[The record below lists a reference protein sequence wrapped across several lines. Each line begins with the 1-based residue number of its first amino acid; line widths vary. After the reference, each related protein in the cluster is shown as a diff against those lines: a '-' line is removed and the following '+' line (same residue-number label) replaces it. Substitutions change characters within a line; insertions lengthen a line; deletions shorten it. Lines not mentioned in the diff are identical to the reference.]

1 MKGKV
6 NLFSSTKNE
15 IKIIKEREVVIT
27 IARENYAHIY
37 VHNGQHQL
45 IKKHINAIINNSNSR
60 NITKKNINNIYVNV
74 IWIIDEQSI

>member
-27 IARENYAHIY
+27 IERENYAHIY
-37 VHNGQHQL
+37 MCIMV
-45 IKKHINAIINNSNSR
+45 
-60 NITKKNINNIYVNV
+60 NIN
-74 IWIIDEQSI
+74 

>member
-27 IARENYAHIY
+27 LERENYAHIC
-37 VHNGQHQL
+37 
-45 IKKHINAIINNSNSR
+45 A
-60 NITKKNINNIYVNV
+60 
-74 IWIIDEQSI
+74 

>member
-27 IARENYAHIY
+27 IERENYAHIY
-37 VHNGQHQL
+37 
-45 IKKHINAIINNSNSR
+45 A
-60 NITKKNINNIYVNV
+60 
-74 IWIIDEQSI
+74 

>member
-15 IKIIKEREVVIT
+15 IKIIKERDHVVILHLRGK
-27 IARENYAHIY
+27 IMHIIY

-45 IKKHINAIINNSNSR
+45 IKKHIS
-60 NITKKNINNIYVNV
+60 TT
-74 IWIIDEQSI
+74 

>member
-45 IKKHINAIINNSNSR
+45 IKKHIS
-60 NITKKNINNIYVNV
+60 TT
-74 IWIIDEQSI
+74 